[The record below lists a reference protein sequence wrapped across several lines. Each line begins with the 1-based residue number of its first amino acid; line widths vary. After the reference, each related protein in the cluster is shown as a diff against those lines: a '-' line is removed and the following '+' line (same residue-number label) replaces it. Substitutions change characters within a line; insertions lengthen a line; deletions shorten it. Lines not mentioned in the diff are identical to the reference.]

1 MTKYCT
7 KCKKEHPKSEFGK
20 DSRSHDGLTSS
31 CQTSLREVKAA
42 YRLEMQEQKKLQNVV
57 TIDFR
62 NVPDSETLREYLSE
76 QAMINLRTVPNQ
88 ILFMLMEVIRK

>member
-31 CQTSLREVKAA
+31 CQTSLREVKASR
-42 YRLEMQEQKKLQNVV
+42 YQEVKEQKKIQNMV

-62 NVPDSETLREYLSE
+62 NAPDSETLREYISE
-76 QAMINLRTVPNQ
+76 QAMINLRTIPNQ
-88 ILFMLMEVIRK
+88 VLFMLMEVIRK